1 MKLNFSVLFVFM
13 LLSISCSQDDEDSST
28 ELTCGDDAMIA
39 SEEDYDSIDTSNY
52 SIIDV
57 QLDGDCL
64 KLTINAS
71 GCDGESWESYFYS
84 VDAFYAVFPRQRV
97 AKLELI
103 NNEACL
109 AVIESIQEFDL
120 TPFQLEGQSDVR
132 ITISGWDQ
140 QLVYE
145 Y

>member
-1 MKLNFSVLFVFM
+1 MRQLYKLVLLIFFV
-13 LLSISCSQDDEDSST
+13 IGCSSDDDG
-28 ELTCGDDAMIA
+28 LT
-39 SEEDYDSIDTSNY
+39 SDSICGQEAEIISSEPFDSINTSNY
-52 SIIDV
+52 SITDV
-57 QLDGDCL
+57 QLTGDCL
-64 KLTINAS
+64 EISISAS

-109 AVIESIQEFDL
+109 AVIEATKAFDL
-120 TPFQLEGQSDVR
+120 KPFQLEGQSDVR